1 MSLLLLL
8 KGTGEAP
15 EPTPEV
21 AFDPD
26 YRPPL
31 ELDVEIETAEGAIFR
46 LSADDLKAENIPQGI
61 SFTTQRGDG
70 FGTASFSLSRNIL
83 KDYPDINLLDT
94 VRFVGRQGDIAYE
107 GRVHSFPKANE
118 PQHVINVTCVGWMTY
133 LKSKPCPALIIDRRL
148 DWGEPTTARRRYVL
162 KTLERMLEG
171 SVSAGA
177 VDSSSEYASG
187 VTITNN
193 RFSSSYVSTGE
204 AWKYFGGE
212 AIGKILYDYKQL
224 SKWSSPDTAWH
235 NQVGTSNDDVA
246 EPGTL
251 DLGTDHNR
259 TNATGQ
265 SVEATTDTRKWAF
278 VEAWRDKTASS
289 EDSPNSDAYTNVAVV
304 GNHGLTL
311 RGTSPEQGFYLTD
324 IMNHIAS
331 TYYPKIDMS
340 EVQDNS
346 FVVQQYTKHDSPS
359 DGHSIFQELNNYAL
373 WELNVWED
381 RKLHYGPADLSKY
394 DWVLRTDDPG
404 VSVNWQGDS
413 IENFANG
420 IVVTYNDFWGI
431 TRTLYP
437 DDYEELRDPSEDN
450 PASRHGEDLWTSVTV
465 PWPCLEGEAV
475 QFGRAYLG
483 EFNRP
488 RRPGSYR
495 VSGGYLRDGAGHW
508 RQGWAIRNSSTLGI
522 LDHPQDFPR
531 LIFNTSWSQDGTALD
546 IQVDGL
552 PSTLDSIVART
563 QLLQQ
568 ARGIG

>member
-8 KGTGEAP
+8 KGAGEAP
-15 EPTPEV
+15 ESTEV
-21 AFDPD
+21 AFEPD

-46 LSADDLKAENIPQGI
+46 LSADDPKAENIPLVI

-70 FGTASFSLSRNIL
+70 FGSASFSLSRNIL

-118 PQHVINVTCVGWMTY
+118 PQHVINITCVGWMTY

-171 SVSAGA
+171 SVSTGA

-193 RFSSSYVSTGE
+193 RFSSSYESTGE

-212 AIGKILYDYKQL
+212 VIGDILYDYKQL

-235 NQVGTSNDDVA
+235 NIVGAADDDVA

-265 SVEATTDTRKWAF
+265 SVTATTDTRKWAF
-278 VEAWRDKTASS
+278 IEARRAKTASS

-311 RGTSPEQGFYLTD
+311 RGTSPEEGFYLTD

-568 ARGIG
+568 ARGIA

>member
-21 AFDPD
+21 AFEPD

-70 FGTASFSLSRNIL
+70 FGSASFSLSRNIL

-118 PQHVINVTCVGWMTY
+118 PQHTINVSCVGWMTY
-133 LKSKPCPALIIDRRL
+133 LKSKPCAVLVLDRRL
-148 DWGEPTTARRRYVL
+148 SGWGGPSTQRESD
-162 KTLERMLEG
+162 MLGASRIYNG
-171 SVSAGA
+171 SVNAGWQA
-177 VDSSSEYASG
+177 DGELLGPGLAFSWQEILGTYEDFAEVWFYA
-187 VTITNN
+187 
-193 RFSSSYVSTGE
+193 
-204 AWKYFGGE
+204 GGE
-212 AIGKILYDYKQL
+212 DIGKLLYSHDVRSGIGENWVFQGFL
-224 SKWSSPDTAWH
+224 NSDDTATSFDAGTAH
-235 NQVGTSNDDVA
+235 GSGDAANQT
-246 EPGTL
+246 
-251 DLGTDHNR
+251 
-259 TNATGQ
+259 
-265 SVEATTDTRKWAF
+265 VEATEAGRKF
-278 VEAWRDKTASS
+278 ASL
-289 EDSPNSDAYTNVAVV
+289 EGRYTSTFTGAINALSVFTNPAVV
-304 GNHGLTL
+304 GDHGLTL
-311 RGTSPEQGFYLTD
+311 RGTSPEQGYYLTD
-324 IMNHIAS
+324 IMRYVAE
-331 TYYPKIDMS
+331 TYYPKIDTS
-340 EVQDNS
+340 EVQDNT
-346 FVVQQYTKHDSPS
+346 FVLTQFTKHDSPS

-431 TRTLYP
+431 TRTLCP